1 MNKLQ
6 RLAHLA
12 AVILTSLLITT
23 SCSDA
28 DSVYSNITARF
39 SYRPVDA
46 VPNLYRACTVPGQ
59 FCKITDP
66 IGSNGRYKVE
76 SPGSNADYI
85 IKTQTEYYTSGQ
97 VVLGMGG
104 LIIGMPTIPEM
115 LPDQIRLVSFDA
127 TCPNCKGQ
135 NMQLQTGGYAQC
147 QLCLRTY
154 DMNNQGIVS
163 KGDGGRAL
171 YRLYCSYN
179 AALLQVV
186 VNNR

>member
-85 IKTQTEYYTSGQ
+85 IKTRSINKNNTFRKFKF
-97 VVLGMGG
+97 
-104 LIIGMPTIPEM
+104 PK
-115 LPDQIRLVSFDA
+115 
-127 TCPNCKGQ
+127 PNFNFLNKI
-135 NMQLQTGGYAQC
+135 MT
-147 QLCLRTY
+147 
-154 DMNNQGIVS
+154 
-163 KGDGGRAL
+163 
-171 YRLYCSYN
+171 
-179 AALLQVV
+179 
-186 VNNR
+186 NRF